1 MKLKTLTYAI
11 AVILSVHTAF
21 AAEQPQQSGAET
33 DATNDV
39 ANWQPGQSSMS
50 VPASNAGQQPAQQQQ
65 QPAQQQ
71 QQPVQ
76 QPAQQQQAQQQ
87 QAPAQQQ
94 RPTTSLPSAP
104 AATAPAQPQQS
115 ATTQINR
122 DNLDPLP
129 APVINK
135 LQPLS
140 PGQIRTSIKTMDD
153 TQSAARYQF
162 VTPVPRVSS
171 QTVSL
176 SAGSSIPQVR
186 VYPNITTTV
195 TFSDITGHPWKLGA
209 PPVNSS
215 PCTAEGKG
223 TLCVNYIQG
232 AAVFTIQPTDRFS
245 NGNVTV
251 MLQGLATPVIIN
263 VKALDP
269 ANTARTVD
277 VDYRLDLRIP
287 KRGPDTPVYTA
298 TPEKK
303 ISLYDKQLQQF
314 LDGIP
319 PEEAQLVK
327 LHNAPGGTKA
337 WQIGDELYVRS
348 PLQLQDEFEKT
359 LSAIDGTHVY
369 VLPSTPVLTFSENGS
384 ARDVDVELN

>member
-1 MKLKTLTYAI
+1 MKLKTLTFAI
-11 AVILSVHTAF
+11 AAILSVHSVF
-21 AAEQPQQSGAET
+21 AAEQAQQPATGNNS
-33 DATNDV
+33 TNDV
-39 ANWQPGQSSMS
+39 ANWQPSQASMS
-50 VPASNAGQQPAQQQQ
+50 VQPSNATAEQQQQ
-65 QPAQQQ
+65 QPQQQQQ
-71 QQPVQ
+71 QQPTTAI
-76 QPAQQQQAQQQ
+76 PAA
-87 QAPAQQQ
+87 
-94 RPTTSLPSAP
+94 PSA
-104 AATAPAQPQQS
+104 TVTAQPQTQTQQP

-129 APVINK
+129 APIVNQI
-135 LQPLS
+135 QPLS
-140 PGQIRTSIKTMDD
+140 PGQIRTSTKMMDD
-153 TQSAARYQF
+153 SSAAARYQF

-186 VYPNITTTV
+186 VYPNVTTTV

-215 PCTAEGKG
+215 PCQDKGG
-223 TLCVNYIQG
+223 TLCVNFIPG
-232 AAVFTIQPTDRFS
+232 SAVFTIQPTDRFS

-251 MLQGLATPVIIN
+251 LLQGLATPVIIN

-269 ANTARTVD
+269 SNQARTVD

-298 TPEKK
+298 TPETK

-319 PEEAQLVK
+319 PEDAQLVK

-369 VLPSTPVLTFSENGS
+369 VLPSTPVLTFSENGR

>member
-1 MKLKTLTYAI
+1 MKLKTLTFAI
-11 AVILSVHTAF
+11 AAILSVHSAF
-21 AAEQPQQSGAET
+21 AAEQAQQPATGNNGA
-33 DATNDV
+33 NDV
-39 ANWQPGQSSMS
+39 ANWQPSQASMS
-50 VPASNAGQQPAQQQQ
+50 APPNNTGTQQPQQ
-65 QPAQQQ
+65 QPQQQVQ
-71 QQPVQ
+71 QQPQQQVQ
-76 QPAQQQQAQQQ
+76 QQPQQQVQQQ
-87 QAPAQQQ
+87 
-94 RPTTSLPSAP
+94 PTTAISAAP
-104 AATAPAQPQQS
+104 AATFTAQPQKP

-129 APVINK
+129 APVINRI
-135 LQPLS
+135 QPLT
-140 PGQIRTSIKTMDD
+140 PGQIRTSIKTLDE
-153 TQSAARYQF
+153 SSAAARYQF

-186 VYPNITTTV
+186 VYPNVTTTI
-195 TFSDITGHPWKLGA
+195 TFSDITGHPWNLGA
-209 PPVNSS
+209 APVNSS
-215 PCTAEGKG
+215 PCQIEHG
-223 TLCVNYIQG
+223 TLCVNYIPG
-232 AAVFTIQPTDRFS
+232 SAVFTIQPTDRFS

-251 MLQGLATPVIIN
+251 LLQGLATPVIIN

-269 ANTARTVD
+269 SNQAHTVD

>member
-1 MKLKTLTYAI
+1 MKLKTLTFAI
-11 AVILSVHTAF
+11 AAILSVHSVF
-21 AAEQPQQSGAET
+21 AAEQAQQP
-33 DATNDV
+33 ATGNNSTSDV
-39 ANWQPGQSSMS
+39 ANWQPSQASMS
-50 VPASNAGQQPAQQQQ
+50 VPPSNAATQQPQQQVQQ
-65 QPAQQQ
+65 QPTTAI
-71 QQPVQ
+71 
-76 QPAQQQQAQQQ
+76 PAA
-87 QAPAQQQ
+87 
-94 RPTTSLPSAP
+94 PSA
-104 AATAPAQPQQS
+104 TVTAQPQQP

-129 APVINK
+129 APVINQ
-135 LQPLS
+135 LQPLT
-140 PGQIRTSIKTMDD
+140 PGQIRTSTKMMDE
-153 TQSAARYQF
+153 SSAAARYQF

-186 VYPNITTTV
+186 VYPNVTTTI

-215 PCTAEGKG
+215 PCQEQNG
-223 TLCVNYIQG
+223 TLCVNFIPG
-232 AAVFTIQPTDRFS
+232 SAVFTIQPTDRFS
-245 NGNVTV
+245 TGNVTV
-251 MLQGLATPVIIN
+251 LLQGLATPVIIN

-269 ANTARTVD
+269 SNQARTVD

-319 PEEAQLVK
+319 PEDAQLVK

-369 VLPSTPVLTFSENGS
+369 VIPSTPVLTFSENGS

>member
-1 MKLKTLTYAI
+1 MKLKTLTFAI
-11 AVILSVHTAF
+11 AAILSVHSVF
-21 AAEQPQQSGAET
+21 AAEQAQQPATGNNS
-33 DATNDV
+33 TNDV
-39 ANWQPGQSSMS
+39 ANWQPSQASMS
-50 VPASNAGQQPAQQQQ
+50 VQPSNATAEQQQQ
-65 QPAQQQ
+65 QPQQQQQ
-71 QQPVQ
+71 QQP
-76 QPAQQQQAQQQ
+76 QQQQQQQ
-87 QAPAQQQ
+87 Q
-94 RPTTSLPSAP
+94 PTTAIPAAPSA
-104 AATAPAQPQQS
+104 TVTAQPQPQTQQP

-129 APVINK
+129 APIVNQI
-135 LQPLS
+135 QPLS
-140 PGQIRTSIKTMDD
+140 PGQIRTSTKMMDD
-153 TQSAARYQF
+153 SSAAARYQF

-186 VYPNITTTV
+186 VYPNVTTTV

-215 PCTAEGKG
+215 PCQDKGG
-223 TLCVNYIQG
+223 TLCVNFIPG
-232 AAVFTIQPTDRFS
+232 SAVFTIQPTDRFS

-251 MLQGLATPVIIN
+251 LLQGLATPVIIN

-269 ANTARTVD
+269 SNQARTVD

-298 TPEKK
+298 TPETK

-319 PEEAQLVK
+319 PEDAQLVK

-369 VLPSTPVLTFSENGS
+369 VLPSTPVLTFSENGR